1 MIVVATVIQHTDF
14 ASYRMIVEKTSYAAN
29 LFQSCCESTK
39 QVFSRDNLL
48 CVVGQHFLQRLCCSI
63 CFQILKDWVICD
75 LNKCIRTHLWF
86 YMIWKMWDYSKPA
99 MVSLDCILLLFTKR
113 FCREFHTYHVDSRQK
128 WINKN

>member
-14 ASYRMIVEKTSYAAN
+14 ASDRMIVEKTSYAAN

-99 MVSLDCILLLFTKR
+99 MVSLDCILLLRNVFAENFIHIMLTAG
-113 FCREFHTYHVDSRQK
+113 
-128 WINKN
+128 KNEYKN